1 MMNQETIHIRKLTT
15 GYPGKGGTKIVAKDI
30 DATIRSG
37 ELTCLLGGEWSRE
50 IYFIAYFVCL
60 SAACRRRDRNNGKE
74 TDGLHR

>member
-37 ELTCLLGGEWSRE
+37 ELTCLLGANGVGKSTLLRT
-50 IYFIAYFVCL
+50 F

>member
-37 ELTCLLGGEWSRE
+37 ELTCLLGANGVGTVSYTHLTLPTNRE
-50 IYFIAYFVCL
+50 V
-60 SAACRRRDRNNGKE
+60 
-74 TDGLHR
+74 

>member
-37 ELTCLLGGEWSRE
+37 ELTCLLG
-50 IYFIAYFVCL
+50 CL
-60 SAACRRRDRNNGKE
+60 LYTSDAAD
-74 TDGLHR
+74 D

>member
-37 ELTCLLGGEWSRE
+37 GTDLSFGGEWSRE
-50 IYFIAYFVCL
+50 IYFDCVLCL
-60 SAACRRRDRNNGKE
+60 PFSR
-74 TDGLHR
+74 L

>member
-37 ELTCLLGGEWSRE
+37 ELTCLLGEME
-50 IYFIAYFVCL
+50 
-60 SAACRRRDRNNGKE
+60 
-74 TDGLHR
+74 

>member
-37 ELTCLLGGEWSRE
+37 ELTCLLG
-50 IYFIAYFVCL
+50 A
-60 SAACRRRDRNNGKE
+60 NGVGKA
-74 TDGLHR
+74 TLLRT